1 MYSCHAKNDLGTAST
16 EIELFRAEVESNQ
29 PPLDLGAVDPDEPSS
44 GGRTTSS
51 KGISVH
57 RRVGGEYFSSSAIAL
72 TLSFLVFLLHVAHI
86 TTNDA
91 QYTLRL
97 AEFW

>member
-16 EIELFRAEVESNQ
+16 EIELFRAEVEANQ
-29 PPLDLGAVDPDEPSS
+29 PPLDLNAVDPDEPSP

-57 RRVGGEYFSSSAIAL
+57 RRGGEYFSSSAIAL
-72 TLSFLVFLLHVAHI
+72 TLSFLVFLLHSHI
-86 TTNDA
+86 TTNA
-91 QYTLRL
+91 QSTLRL